1 MLAAAVI
8 GIAVGLTIGVITILV
23 SELLF
28 KDKI

>member
-23 SELLF
+23 SELLL
-28 KDKI
+28 KEEI

>member
-23 SELLF
+23 SELLL
-28 KDKI
+28 KGKI

>member
-8 GIAVGLTIGVITILV
+8 GIAVGLTVGVITILV
-23 SELLF
+23 SELLL